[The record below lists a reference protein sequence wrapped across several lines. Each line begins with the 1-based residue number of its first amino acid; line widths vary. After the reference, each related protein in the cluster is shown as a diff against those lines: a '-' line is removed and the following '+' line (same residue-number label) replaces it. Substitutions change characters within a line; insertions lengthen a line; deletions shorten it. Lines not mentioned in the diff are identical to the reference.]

1 MEYEADK
8 QSPDLDYN
16 SKEYWSKEL
25 QASEKALEKFKKQG
39 RKTVERYLDKRD
51 TRRIGIQSLNLFHS
65 NIVTVKAMMFG
76 QTPRVEVDRRY
87 EDPNDDVARVATLI
101 LERMLNND
109 IQFEDSNSF
118 AESLRYGLEDFLL
131 PGLGVC
137 RVRYDYMAERLEV
150 EAEIEGETVLHE
162 VEELKDE
169 WCDIEYVHWND
180 FLWTAGARTWS
191 EVRWVA
197 FRTFIRKEEARARW
211 GDDVA
216 NGLNFK
222 TTKGDRENI
231 DPDNKD
237 PQEVAEIWEIWCKD
251 SESVHWFAKSYDKM
265 LGQEEDPLDL
275 ENFFPLPQPMMANLT
290 TSALIP
296 TCDYY
301 FAQDLYNEIDLLETR
316 ISLLTKA
323 VKAVGVY
330 DKAAEG
336 VKRMLQEG
344 VDNDL
349 IPVDNW
355 AMFAEKG
362 GLQGQIDWMPLDAI
376 VGAITQLQ
384 QLRDNTVQ
392 LLYQSTGLSDIM
404 RGQASAAG
412 TSATEQNLKAKF
424 ASTRIQAMQDGFALF
439 ATELQKLKAQ
449 VISKHYSPETI
460 LKQSNIMMTPD
471 AQFAEQA
478 IALIKDSEQ
487 AIWRIQVRPESVAMV
502 DYAQMKQDR
511 MEYINSLAMFMQSA
525 APLAALDK
533 GITPYLIDLLKW
545 GLAGFKGSQ
554 QIEGVLDQAVDAAK
568 KSLEQAA
575 QQPPEPDPKAEAAKA
590 KAELDKQKAQMDAQF
605 ATQKFQM
612 EMQQS
617 QQKFQQDMAQDQ
629 AKFAQDMKQMM
640 MQMQTKNETARMD
653 MVYNVAQ
660 KEAEVAADNRRIVNG
675 A

>member
-1 MEYEADK
+1 
-8 QSPDLDYN
+8 
-16 SKEYWSKEL
+16 
-25 QASEKALEKFKKQG
+25 
-39 RKTVERYLDKRD
+39 
-51 TRRIGIQSLNLFHS
+51 
-65 NIVTVKAMMFG
+65 
-76 QTPRVEVDRRY
+76 
-87 EDPNDDVARVATLI
+87 
-101 LERMLNND
+101 
-109 IQFEDSNSF
+109 
-118 AESLRYGLEDFLL
+118 
-131 PGLGVC
+131 
-137 RVRYDYMAERLEV
+137 
-150 EAEIEGETVLHE
+150 
-162 VEELKDE
+162 
-169 WCDIEYVHWND
+169 
-180 FLWTAGARTWS
+180 
-191 EVRWVA
+191 
-197 FRTFIRKEEARARW
+197 
-211 GDDVA
+211 
-216 NGLNFK
+216 
-222 TTKGDRENI
+222 
-231 DPDNKD
+231 
-237 PQEVAEIWEIWCKD
+237 
-251 SESVHWFAKSYDKM
+251 
-265 LGQEEDPLDL
+265 
-275 ENFFPLPQPMMANLT
+275 
-290 TSALIP
+290 
-296 TCDYY
+296 
-301 FAQDLYNEIDLLETR
+301 
-316 ISLLTKA
+316 
-323 VKAVGVY
+323 
-330 DKAAEG
+330 
-336 VKRMLQEG
+336 
-344 VDNDL
+344 
-349 IPVDNW
+349 
-355 AMFAEKG
+355 MFAEKG

-640 MQMQTKNETARMD
+640 MEMQTKNETARMD